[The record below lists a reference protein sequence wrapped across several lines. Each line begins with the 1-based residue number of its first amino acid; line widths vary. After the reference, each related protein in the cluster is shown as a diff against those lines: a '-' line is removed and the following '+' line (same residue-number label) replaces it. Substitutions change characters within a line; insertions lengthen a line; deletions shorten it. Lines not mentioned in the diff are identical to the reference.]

1 MRMPTMISM
10 IMLNLLFEEWMMSDI
25 TQADAVDD
33 VRPVLPYISTST
45 PTWMID
51 RVIIKLIDFTATGDD
66 YITLFEF

>member
-1 MRMPTMISM
+1 MPTMISM